1 MFENT
6 KFLTCPKTLNA
17 IIFNSV
23 VLICY
28 GRYIKID
35 TKQNI
40 LFALFRLLCS
50 NIFCRLKTR
59 SLLGYLMLALKFL
72 HHPVPLC
79 MQLLLPSS
87 STTSSDNISLP
98 SSPTHQEC
106 ATAGVPDQT
115 LESCEDNS
123 DEINTTSSSQE
134 DRSAGQADVVPV
146 KSGEESSSGDAAAS
160 RSVNTGY
167 KMVFDNI
174 DMNVY
179 PRHMTSD
186 KQTRSLHYVQS
197 YVVKDRVNYDNLSN
211 KLPTEVCV
219 FDILPTNED
228 YEFLKRNFAILL
240 SRVIVKFI
248 PYFTSDHNKLLTKHI
263 PHEHSTEMAT
273 KSEIES
279 VI

>member
-1 MFENT
+1 M
-6 KFLTCPKTLNA
+6 LDA
-17 IIFNSV
+17 IMFNSV

-28 GRYIKID
+28 GRYIKVD
-35 TKQNI
+35 TKQKI
-40 LFALFRLLCS
+40 LFNLFRLHL
-50 NIFCRLKTR
+50 F
-59 SLLGYLMLALKFL
+59 
-72 HHPVPLC
+72 HHILQMKDSIVIGIPFAGTDISPSPSPIMC
-79 MQLLLPSS
+79 ATSPLPSS

-106 ATAGVPDQT
+106 ATADVPDQT
-115 LESCEDNS
+115 SESCEENS
-123 DEINTTSSSQE
+123 DEINMTSSSQE
-134 DRSAGQADVVPV
+134 DRSAGQADVVLV
-146 KSGEESSSGDAAAS
+146 QSGEESSSGGDAAS

-174 DMNVY
+174 DVNVK

-186 KQTRSLHYVQS
+186 RQTRSLHYVQS
-197 YVVKDRVNYDNLSN
+197 YALKDRVNYDNLSN
-211 KLPTEVCV
+211 ELPTTEVCV

-228 YEFLKRNFAILL
+228 YEFLKRDFAILL

-248 PYFTSDHNKLLTKHI
+248 PYFTSNYNELLTKHI

-273 KSEIES
+273 KSEIVS